1 MFEFLFMPDI
11 TLLTNLLMEFA
22 WLGNWLFFFL
32 AFTESAPLVGVF
44 VPGATLVTIGGFLA
58 SQGYLN
64 PWDIL
69 LFATLGAILGDFF
82 SYSLG
87 RWGGEWIKEKK
98 IINHT
103 ILLHGEQFFY
113 KYGNTS
119 IFWGRFFGPIRAII
133 PFVAGLLRMKRGPFV
148 FWNILSAICWAI
160 LNVGAG
166 YFSGSLII
174 RIFERWSKGITYIL
188 ILSFIIGVF
197 YWFIKKRGVTLVNSF
212 RQDSLK
218 FLSYLGNKKWF
229 IKLNTKYEIIS
240 DFFREH
246 KYAPEKLYGSVL
258 SFSFLIIIYILI
270 LVLDVF

>member
-1 MFEFLFMPDI
+1 MPDI
-11 TLLTNLLMEFA
+11 TLLTNLLIEFA

-44 VPGATLVTIGGFLA
+44 IPGATLVTIGGFLA

-64 PWDIL
+64 AWDIL
-69 LFATLGAILGDFF
+69 IYASLGAIIGDFF

-87 RWGGEWIKEKK
+87 RWGGDWIKEKK

-113 KYGNTS
+113 KYGNIS

-133 PFVAGLLRMKRGPFV
+133 PFIAGLLRMKRKPFV

-160 LNVGAG
+160 LNVATG
-166 YFSGSLII
+166 YFSGALII
-174 RIFERWSKGITYIL
+174 AIFKKWSSQLTFIL
-188 ILSFIIGVF
+188 LLALVIFLY
-197 YWFIKKRGVTLVNSF
+197 YWFIKKKGHSLINSF

-218 FLSYLGNKKWF
+218 FLAYLSRKNWF
-229 IKLNTKYEIIS
+229 IKINTKYEIIA
-240 DFFREH
+240 DFFREN
-246 KYAPEKLYGSVL
+246 KYAPEKLFGSIL
-258 SFSFLIIIYILI
+258 IFSFLIIVYLLILI
-270 LVLDVF
+270 LDIF